1 VASAERDRL
10 SYRMLGIVRSS
21 WIRRGLL
28 PLSAA
33 LLVLSGC
40 EGRPWNANASGT
52 PRLEAIIRALQPMV
66 RSGRGIPGHRPSAR
80 DRAALGRLYEAAGYV
95 PLWFTTGGDLR
106 GVGKEALDI
115 LARAESEGLRP
126 DDYAASRLDSLAR
139 TIEDQRDADPQS
151 VARLD
156 AGLSLAVL
164 RYLRHLHVG
173 RVNPRGVGLEMD
185 PPSERHD
192 VVTLLRGALEDGSL
206 KGTVEQLAPP
216 LVQYRRVRDALAHYR
231 GRVGDTAEA
240 ALRLRVPLKPG
251 DSASGLDA
259 LARRLLLT
267 GDLPNAGAAAPLKY
281 EGALVEAVKRFQTR
295 HGLASEGVLGKET
308 LAGLNVPLSWRVR
321 QLELALERLRWISD
335 LSGEPFLMV
344 NIPMFEVTAWES
356 PWASGAPS
364 FRTGVIVGKALDTET
379 PVFQDEMRYIIFRPY
394 WNIPPGITE
403 EEVIPAI
410 ETDRNYLKKNNMEIV
425 DGQGDDAKSLGE
437 KGVNLDDVA
446 RGRLRIRQR
455 PGPENALGLI
465 KFVFPN
471 NQNIYLHA
479 TPAEQ
484 LFDRTRRDFS
494 HGCVRVEDPVG
505 LAAWVL
511 RDQPEWTP
519 ERITEAMNG
528 EEISRRVNLTRPL
541 PVILFYTTAVVEP
554 DGMVRF
560 AGDIYGQD
568 RTLDR
573 ALGQAPGL

>member
-1 VASAERDRL
+1 MS
-10 SYRMLGIVRSS
+10 RSS

-28 PLSAA
+28 PLCAA
-33 LLVLSGC
+33 WLALSGC

-52 PRLEAIIRALQPMV
+52 PRLEAIIRALQPMA

-80 DRAALGRLYEAAGYV
+80 DREGLARLYEAAGYV

-106 GVGKEALDI
+106 GVGTEALE
-115 LARAESEGLRP
+115 LLTGAESDGLRP

-139 TIEDQRDADPQS
+139 AIADQQDPDPQS

-164 RYLRHLHVG
+164 RYLRHLHQG
-173 RVNPRGVGLEMD
+173 RVNPRGVGLDMD

-192 VVTLLRGALEDGSL
+192 VLTLLRGALEDGSL

-216 LVQYRRVRDALAHYR
+216 LVQYRRVRDALAQYR
-231 GRVGDTAEA
+231 SRGGDTAEA
-240 ALRLRVPLKPG
+240 VLQLRVPLKPG
-251 DSASGLDA
+251 DSVSGLDA
-259 LARRLLLT
+259 LARRLALT
-267 GDLPNAGAAAPLKY
+267 GDLPNIGGGPPLKY
-281 EGALVEAVKRFQTR
+281 EGALVDAVKRFQTR
-295 HGLASEGVLGKET
+295 RGLASEGVIGKET
-308 LAGLNVPLSWRVR
+308 LEELNVPLSWRVR

-356 PWASGAPS
+356 PWAPGAPS

-394 WNIPPGITE
+394 WNIPPGITK

-410 ETDRNYLKKNNMEIV
+410 ESDPDYLRKNNMEIV

-437 KGVNLDDVA
+437 KGGNLDDVA

-455 PGPENALGLI
+455 PGPGNALGLI

-484 LFDRTRRDFS
+484 LFDRSRRDFS

-519 ERITEAMNG
+519 ERIAEAMNG
-528 EEISRRVNLTRPL
+528 EEISRRVNLTQPL

-554 DGMVRF
+554 DGTVRF

-573 ALGQAPGL
+573 ALRQTPGL

>member
-1 VASAERDRL
+1 
-10 SYRMLGIVRSS
+10 MLGMFRSS
-21 WIRRGLL
+21 RIRRGLL
-28 PLSAA
+28 PLCAA
-33 LLVLSGC
+33 WLALSGC
-40 EGRPWNANASGT
+40 EGRPWKANASGT
-52 PRLEAIIRALQPMV
+52 PLLDAITRALQPMA
-66 RSGRGIPGHRPSAR
+66 RSGRGIPGPRPSPR

-106 GVGKEALDI
+106 GVGKEALEL
-115 LARAESEGLRP
+115 LAGAESQGLRQE
-126 DDYAASRLDSLAR
+126 DYATSQLDSLAR
-139 TIEDQRDADPQS
+139 AIEDQRDADPQS

-173 RVNPRGVGLEMD
+173 RVNPRGVRVDMD

-192 VVTLLRGALEDGSL
+192 VLTLLRGALDDGSL

-216 LVQYRRVRDALAHYR
+216 LVQYRRVRDALAQYR
-231 GRVGDTAEA
+231 GRAGDTAEA
-240 ALRLRVPLKPG
+240 VLRLQVPLKPG

-259 LARRLLLT
+259 LARRLVLT
-267 GDLPNAGAAAPLKY
+267 GDLPNSGAATVPLKY
-281 EGALVEAVKRFQTR
+281 EGALAEAVKRFQAR
-295 HGLASEGVLGKET
+295 HGLVAEGVLGKET
-308 LAGLNVPLSWRVR
+308 LAELNVPLSWRVR

-356 PWASGAPS
+356 PWASRSPS

-379 PVFQDEMRYIIFRPY
+379 PVFQDEMRFIIFRPY
-394 WNIPPGITE
+394 WNIPPGITRE
-403 EEVIPAI
+403 EIIPAI
-410 ETDRNYLKKNNMEIV
+410 ESDPDYLRKHNMEIV
-425 DGQGDDAKSLGE
+425 DGQGDDARSLGQT
-437 KGVNLDDVA
+437 GPDLDEVA
-446 RGRLRIRQR
+446 RGRVRIRQQ
-455 PGPENALGLI
+455 PGPGNSLGLI

-479 TPAEQ
+479 TPAEE
-484 LFDRTRRDFS
+484 LFDRSRRDFS

-541 PVILFYTTAVVEP
+541 PVILFYSTAVVEP
-554 DGMVRF
+554 DGTVRF

-568 RTLDR
+568 RQLDR